1 MDAYLFI
8 IIICAVVIVSFF
20 FNIIARRTN
29 IPSVL
34 MLIALGVGM
43 QQLLLNYNLDP
54 DYTNALEILGIVGV
68 IMIVLE
74 AALDL
79 ELKKEKW
86 PIIWKSFTIAFFSLV
101 LTTLAISFFIRLFFA
116 DIEFLAAIVYAIPL
130 SVLSSSIIIPS
141 VTNLSNHKK
150 EFLIYESTFSDILGI
165 MIFYMIVENL
175 NASGMQELALSVGG
189 NLFITVVVSVILSY
203 ILLYVIQNIKGNARF
218 FLFLSILVLL
228 YSVGKMFHL
237 SSLIMILMFG
247 ILLRNHKV
255 VLFKQLEVWLVDERI
270 DFVFEEFKMIIN
282 ETSFL
287 VRTLFF
293 VVFGMTLPLA
303 SLLSSY
309 VWLISGIFL
318 LVTYLLRFILYLIIE
333 KKDTM
338 PQTFIAPRGLISIL
352 LFFAIPETLKRE
364 GFESGVLFVVI
375 ISTSLIMALS
385 LIAAPKDKKKD
396 EDSLPEN
403 GDISSAGSSSN
414 ESV

>member
-43 QQLLLNYNLDP
+43 QQLLLNYDLDP
-54 DYTNALEILGIVGV
+54 DYTNPLEILGIIGV

-79 ELKKEKW
+79 ELKREKW
-86 PIIWKSFTIAFFSLV
+86 PVIWKSFTIAFISLV
-101 LTTLAISFFIRLFFA
+101 LTSLAISFFIRLFFT

-141 VTNLSNHKK
+141 VANLSNHKK
-150 EFLIYESTFSDILGI
+150 EFLIYEGTFSDILGI
-165 MIFYMIVENL
+165 MVFYMIIENL
-175 NASGMQELALSVGG
+175 EVGGMQELAFSVGS
-189 NLFITVVVSVILSY
+189 NLFITLVVSVILSY
-203 ILLYVIQNIKGNARF
+203 LLLYIIQNIRGSARF

-237 SSLIMILMFG
+237 SSLVMILMFG

-255 VLFKQLEVWLVDERI
+255 VLIKQLEVWLKDERI
-270 DFVFEEFKMIIN
+270 DNVFDEFKMIIK

-303 SLLSSY
+303 SLFSSY

-318 LVTYLLRFILYLIIE
+318 LVTYLLRFILYRLIEQKEI
-333 KKDTM
+333 M
-338 PQTFIAPRGLISIL
+338 PQIFVAPRGLISVL
-352 LFFAIPETLKRE
+352 LFFAIPATLKRE

-375 ISTSLIMALS
+375 ISTSVIMAMS
-385 LIAAPKDKKKD
+385 LIAARKDKKKD
-396 EDSLPEN
+396 EVTVGNGSEISPEESPSN
-403 GDISSAGSSSN
+403 G
-414 ESV
+414 

>member
-8 IIICAVVIVSFF
+8 IIICVVVIISFF
-20 FNIIARRTN
+20 FNIISRRTN

-34 MLIALGVGM
+34 MLMALGVGM
-43 QQLLLNYNLDP
+43 QKLLLNYNLDP
-54 DYTNALEILGIVGV
+54 DYTNALEVLGIVGV

-79 ELKKEKW
+79 ELKREKW
-86 PIIWKSFTIAFFSLV
+86 PVIWKSFTIAFISLV
-101 LTTLAISFFIRLFFA
+101 LTTFAISFFIRLFFI

-141 VTNLSNHKK
+141 VANLSNHKR
-150 EFLIYESTFSDILGI
+150 EFLIYEGTFSDIFGI
-165 MIFYMIVENL
+165 MIFYMIIENL
-175 NASGMQELALSVGG
+175 DVNGMQQLAFSVGS
-189 NLFITVVVSVILSY
+189 NLFITVVVSAVLSY
-203 ILLYVIQNIKGNARF
+203 MLLYIIQNIRGNARF

-228 YSVGKMFHL
+228 YAVGKLLHL
-237 SSLIMILMFG
+237 SSLVMILMFG

-255 VLFKQLEVWLVDERI
+255 VLFKQLEVWLKDERI
-270 DFVFEEFKMIIN
+270 DNVFNEFRMIIN

-309 VWLISGIFL
+309 VWLIAGIFL
-318 LVTYLLRFILYLIIE
+318 VVTYLLRFILYLIIE
-333 KKDTM
+333 QKDTI
-338 PQTFIAPRGLISIL
+338 PQIFIAPRGLISIL
-352 LFFAIPETLKRE
+352 LFFAIPESLKRE

-375 ISTSLIMALS
+375 ISTSIIMALS
-385 LIAAPKDKKKD
+385 LIAARKDKKKD
-396 EDSLPEN
+396 EVSEQRESGILPEGSGTN
-403 GDISSAGSSSN
+403 GSD
-414 ESV
+414 

>member
-34 MLIALGVGM
+34 LLIALGVGM
-43 QQLLLNYNLDP
+43 QQLMLNYNLDV
-54 DYTNALEILGIVGV
+54 DYTTPLEILGIVGV

-86 PIIWKSFTIAFFSLV
+86 PLIWKSFTIAFVSLV
-101 LTTLAISFFIRLFFA
+101 LTTLAISFFIRLFFT

-141 VTNLSNHKK
+141 VSNLSNHKK

-175 NASGMQELALSVGG
+175 DASGMKELVFSVGS

-203 ILLYVIQNIKGNARF
+203 ALLYVIQNIRGSARF

-228 YSVGKMFHL
+228 YSVGKMLHL

-255 VLFKQLEVWLVDERI
+255 VLFKQLEVWLIDERI
-270 DFVFEEFKMIIN
+270 DYVFDEFKMIIN

-303 SLLSSY
+303 TLLSSY

-333 KKDTM
+333 QKDTM
-338 PQTFIAPRGLISIL
+338 PQIFIAPRGLISIL
-352 LFFAIPETLKRE
+352 LFFAIPESLKRE

-375 ISTSLIMALS
+375 ISTSIIMALS
-385 LIAAPKDKKKD
+385 LIAARKDKKKD
-396 EDSLPEN
+396 EVSEGAEN
-403 GDISSAGSSSN
+403 DISTEDSATNGSN
-414 ESV
+414 

>member
-1 MDAYLFI
+1 
-8 IIICAVVIVSFF
+8 
-20 FNIIARRTN
+20 
-29 IPSVL
+29 

-54 DYTNALEILGIVGV
+54 DYTNALEVLGIVGV

-79 ELKKEKW
+79 ELKREKW
-86 PIIWKSFTIAFFSLV
+86 PVIWKSFTIAFVSLV
-101 LTTLAISFFIRLFFA
+101 VTSLAISFFIRLFFI

-141 VTNLSNHKK
+141 VANLSNHKK
-150 EFLIYESTFSDILGI
+150 EFLIYEGTFSDILGI

-175 NASGMQELALSVGG
+175 DVKGMQELAFSVGS
-189 NLFITVVVSVILSY
+189 NLFITVAVSVILSY
-203 ILLYVIQNIKGNARF
+203 VLLYIIQNIRGNARF

-228 YSVGKMFHL
+228 YSVGKMLHL
-237 SSLIMILMFG
+237 SSLVMILMFG

-255 VLFKQLEVWLVDERI
+255 VLTRQLEIWLKDERI
-270 DFVFEEFKMIIN
+270 ESVFKEFRMIIN

-318 LVTYLLRFILYLIIE
+318 LVSYFLRFLLYFIFE
-333 KKDTM
+333 KKNIAA
-338 PQTFIAPRGLISIL
+338 QVFIAPRGLISIL
-352 LFFAIPETLKRE
+352 LFFAIPESLRRE

-375 ISTSLIMALS
+375 ISTSVIMALS
-385 LIAAPKDKKKD
+385 LIAARKDKKKD
-396 EDSLPEN
+396 EAPSINQSNISPE
-403 GDISSAGSSSN
+403 
-414 ESV
+414 

>member
-20 FNIIARRTN
+20 FNIISRKTN

-34 MLIALGVGM
+34 MLIALGVGL

-54 DYTNALEILGIVGV
+54 DYTNALEVLGIVGV
-68 IMIVLE
+68 IIIVLE

-79 ELKKEKW
+79 ELKREKW
-86 PIIWKSFTIAFFSLV
+86 PVIWKSFTIAFVSLV
-101 LTTLAISFFIRLFFA
+101 ITSLAISFFIRLFFI
-116 DIEFLAAIVYAIPL
+116 DIGFLAAIVYAIPL

-141 VTNLSNHKK
+141 VANLSNHKK
-150 EFLIYESTFSDILGI
+150 EFLIYEGTFSDILGI

-175 NASGMQELALSVGG
+175 DVNGMQQLAFSVGS
-189 NLFITVVVSVILSY
+189 NLLITLGVSIILSY
-203 ILLYVIQNIKGNARF
+203 VLLYIIQNIRGSARF

-228 YSVGKMFHL
+228 YSVGKLFHL
-237 SSLIMILMFG
+237 SSLVMILMFG

-255 VLFKQLEVWLVDERI
+255 VLTRQLEKWLKDERI
-270 DFVFEEFKMIIN
+270 ESVFKEFRMIIN

-293 VVFGMTLPLA
+293 VVFGMTLPLT

-318 LVTYLLRFILYLIIE
+318 LVSYFLRFLLYYIFE
-333 KKDTM
+333 KKNIAA
-338 PQTFIAPRGLISIL
+338 QVFIAPRGLISIL
-352 LFFAIPETLKRE
+352 LFFAIPESLRRE

-375 ISTSLIMALS
+375 ISTSVIMALS
-385 LIAAPKDKKKD
+385 LIAARKDKKND
-396 EDSLPEN
+396 EAAAQTEN
-403 GDISSAGSSSN
+403 GISS
-414 ESV
+414 

>member
-20 FNIIARRTN
+20 FNIISRKTN

-43 QQLLLNYNLDP
+43 QQLLLNYQVTP
-54 DYTNALEILGIVGV
+54 DFTNALEVLGIVGV
-68 IMIVLE
+68 IIIVLE

-79 ELKKEKW
+79 ELKREKW
-86 PIIWKSFTIAFFSLV
+86 PVIWKSFTIAFVSLV
-101 LTTLAISFFIRLFFA
+101 ITSLAISFFIRLFFI

-141 VTNLSNHKK
+141 VANLSNHKK
-150 EFLIYESTFSDILGI
+150 EFLIYEGTFSDILGI

-175 NASGMQELALSVGG
+175 NVQGMQELAFSVGS
-189 NLFITVVVSVILSY
+189 NLFITLAVSVILSY
-203 ILLYVIQNIKGNARF
+203 VLLYIIQNIKGNVRF

-228 YSVGKMFHL
+228 YSVGKMLHL
-237 SSLIMILMFG
+237 SSLVMILMFG

-255 VLFKQLEVWLVDERI
+255 VLTRQLEIWLKDERI
-270 DFVFEEFKMIIN
+270 ESVFKEFRMIIN

-293 VVFGMTLPLA
+293 VVFGMTLPLT

-318 LVTYLLRFILYLIIE
+318 LVTYFLRFLLYYTFE
-333 KKDTM
+333 KKNIAA
-338 PQTFIAPRGLISIL
+338 QVFIAPRGLISIL
-352 LFFAIPETLKRE
+352 LFFAIPESLRRE

-375 ISTSLIMALS
+375 ISTSVIMALS
-385 LIAAPKDKKKD
+385 LIAARKDKKKD
-396 EDSLPEN
+396 EAPSEN
-403 GDISSAGSSSN
+403 PSNISSD
-414 ESV
+414 